1 MNTRSLAIGLL
12 VATIAAVALSPT
24 LRGRAN
30 DAGIHGPP
38 PSLGQNRPPKVEV
51 AFVLDTTGSMDG
63 LISAAKEKIWSIATT
78 MAQASPAPEI
88 RIGLVAYRDRGDA
101 YVTRVVDLSRD
112 LDSVY
117 AALAGLAADGGGDGP
132 ESVNAALADAV
143 DDLSW
148 SQDAGS
154 YKAIFLVGD
163 APPHMDYQGERRYPD
178 ILAAAVSHGIVVN
191 TIQCGSLA
199 ETVAPWQRIASL
211 GQGRYFRVEQAGSAV
226 AIATPFD
233 GDIAKLSAALDATR
247 LYYGSAEEQAAMRR
261 KAAVSAEVAAAA
273 SPAVLARRGV
283 FNSTASG
290 EANLAG
296 EHDLVSD
303 AASGRADL
311 AALPEAQLPPALRD
325 MTTAEREDYVQKQAA
340 ERDRL
345 QKQIGALAKQRDDY
359 IAKQLE
365 KRGGAES
372 SLDQQIY
379 ETVRGQAEAKGL
391 HYDGGPS
398 F

>member
-1 MNTRSLAIGLL
+1 MKTRSLAVGLL
-12 VATIAAVALSPT
+12 AATVAAVVFSPS
-24 LRGRAN
+24 LHGRAEGG
-30 DAGIHGPP
+30 AAVPA
-38 PSLGQNRPPKVEV
+38 SLTPQNRPKVEV
-51 AFVLDTTGSMDG
+51 AFVLDTTGSMGG

-101 YVTRVVDLSRD
+101 YVTNVVDLSRD

-117 AALAGLAADGGGDGP
+117 AALASFAAGGGGDGP
-132 ESVNAALADAV
+132 ESVNAALDDAV
-143 DDLSW
+143 SRLSW
-148 SQDAGS
+148 SQDAAS

-163 APPHMDYQGERRYPD
+163 APPHMDYHGERKYPE
-178 ILAAAVSHGIVVN
+178 IVAAAASRGIVVN
-191 TIQCGSLA
+191 TIQCGSLT
-199 ETVAPWQRIASL
+199 ETVAAWQRIASL

-233 GDIAKLSAALDATR
+233 TEIAKLSAALDATR
-247 LYYGSAEEQAAMRR
+247 LYYGSVEEQAAMQR
-261 KAAVSAEVAAAA
+261 KAAVTAQLSATA
-273 SPAVLARRGV
+273 SPAALARRGV

-303 AASGRADL
+303 AASGRAEV
-311 AALPEAQLPPALRD
+311 AALPEAELPPALRD
-325 MTTAEREDYVQKQAA
+325 LTPEQREVYVEHQAA

-345 QKQIGALAKQRDDY
+345 QHQIGELAKQRDDY
-359 IAKQLE
+359 IAKQLAE
-365 KRGGAES
+365 RGGAES
-372 SLDQQIY
+372 SLDQQLY
-379 ETVRGQAEAKGL
+379 ETVRDQAEAKGL
-391 HYDGGPS
+391 HYDGGLS